1 MIGYLLM
8 YSGTT
13 GACIFAFFLGML
25 IDFFSAGVLGL
36 FTLVYLL
43 IFLAIELGSRFFDLR
58 SVRGQVI
65 LISLGVFMREVF
77 VVGLLDILGYQVHFS
92 SSLFM
97 GFTVSAIITG
107 ILAPFIFALFEWLRV
122 ILSGRVRESL

>member
-8 YSGTT
+8 YSGST

-25 IDFFSAGVLGL
+25 IDFFSADVLGF

-43 IFLAIELGSRFFDLR
+43 IFLAIEFGSRFFDLR
-58 SVRGQVI
+58 SVKGQVI
-65 LISLGVFMREVF
+65 LVFLGVFVREML
-77 VVGLLDILGYQVHFS
+77 VVSLLDILGYQVHFS

-97 GFTVSAIITG
+97 GFTVSAGITAV
-107 ILAPFIFALFEWLRV
+107 LAPFIFFLLEWLRA
-122 ILSGRVRESL
+122 IFSGRVKESL